1 MLTALR
7 LSSSELDIDGVINS
21 TSFYISDRCPGN
33 LNGQEGD
40 IDPECVER
48 VLRICR
54 ETGAKIVISSDW
66 KVSWPG
72 AAMRLERAGFPS
84 GLIIDK
90 TPDIAWTRMGRHNY
104 MLSDESDDYEFSRG
118 KEIDMWL
125 EAHPECT
132 NFVIID
138 DRMDF
143 TEDQQPHFVHVNPMI
158 GLTDDD
164 ADIAI
169 MTLNHH

>member
-1 MLTALR
+1 MLG
-7 LSSSELDIDGVINS
+7 DDDG
-21 TSFYISDRCPGN
+21 R
-33 LNGQEGD
+33 
-40 IDPECVER
+40 
-48 VLRICR
+48 
-54 ETGAKIVISSDW
+54 
-66 KVSWPG
+66 
-72 AAMRLERAGFPS
+72 
-84 GLIIDK
+84 
-90 TPDIAWTRMGRHNY
+90 
-104 MLSDESDDYEFSRG
+104 YEFSRG

-132 NFVIID
+132 NFVILD

-143 TEDQQPHFVHVNPMI
+143 TEDQQPHFIHVNPMI